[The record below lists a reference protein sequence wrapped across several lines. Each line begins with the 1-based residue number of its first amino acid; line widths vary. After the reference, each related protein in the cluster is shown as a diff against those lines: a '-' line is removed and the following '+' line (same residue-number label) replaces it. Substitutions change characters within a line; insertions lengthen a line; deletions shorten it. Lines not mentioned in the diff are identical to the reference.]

1 MKRYMNRED
10 FDFIKALNL
19 PAGSKV
25 VRTGKCLERNDDFA
39 LNERHFNKSFKELN
53 NG

>member
-10 FDFIKALNL
+10 FAFFKALNL

-25 VRTGKCLERNDDFA
+25 VRTGKYLERNDDFH
-39 LNERHFNKSFKELN
+39 LNERHFNKTVKELN